1 MVAVVRRVVVRG
13 VALRVDPVD
22 PVDPVEQMRLRMGRL
37 HALMDEWV
45 VWCRR
50 DVPRVG
56 FPSHSALIIGA
67 AGCPQER
74 AVSARAEL
82 VDAVVEDLVPIHRAA
97 VMRRYGVAAV
107 WRFPRDN
114 YAVVL
119 EAALLALIV
128 GLRRKGVDMDV

>member
-1 MVAVVRRVVVRG
+1 MVAVARRVVRGEGVRG
-13 VALRVDPVD
+13 DAVEDLR
-22 PVDPVEQMRLRMGRL
+22 QRMSRL

-56 FPSHSALIIGA
+56 FPSHSALIVGA

-74 AVSARAEL
+74 AISGRAEL
-82 VDAVVEDLVPIHRAA
+82 VDAAVEDLSPIHRAA
-97 VMRRYGVAAV
+97 VLRRYGVAAV

-114 YAVVL
+114 YAEVL
-119 EAALLALIV
+119 EAALSSLIV
-128 GLRRKGVDMDV
+128 GLRRKGVDIDA